1 MSDTILADG
10 RFLRLRR
17 KPSGWEYCER
27 TNCHWAVVI
36 AAMTDDRRVL
46 LVEQPRPPVDGR
58 VIELPAGLVGD
69 SPELSEE
76 SWIVAARRELM
87 EETGYEA
94 DHLEEVARGPLSPGL
109 STERIVLV
117 RARGLRRIA
126 SGGGVDAEDIKVH
139 EVPLE
144 SLEQWLRERMAEG
157 IQVDPK
163 LFAGVYFLMR

>member
-1 MSDTILADG
+1 MDEILAEG

-36 AAMTDDRRVL
+36 AAMTDDRRLL
-46 LVEQPRPPVDGR
+46 LVEQTRPPVGGR

-76 SWIVAARRELM
+76 SWQVAARRELL
-87 EETGYEA
+87 EETGYTA
-94 DHLEEVARGPLSPGL
+94 DRIEEVARGPLSPGL
-109 STERIVLV
+109 GTERIVLV
-117 RARGLRRIA
+117 CATGLRRVA
-126 SGGGVDAEDIKVH
+126 AGGGVDSEDITVH
-139 EVPLE
+139 EVGLDE
-144 SLEQWLRERMAEG
+144 LDQWLHDRMVAG

-163 LFAGVYFLMR
+163 LYAGVYFLTR